1 MRTVMMISIIA
12 IAGGMLLAVHG
23 CGGMRQH
30 PEPVKYYVLHYD
42 PPKPPIAP
50 ETGREKPAV
59 IHVERLQARAPYTT
73 RHIIYA
79 ESPYQRSKYAYHQ
92 WMNPPADML
101 TPLLIRDIESS
112 AIADAVV
119 PRPAG
124 KAATYRVEGTIIDFY
139 ENNEDKRWEAVLVL
153 RLSLTEID
161 PASRAEKTLFYKT
174 YREVRVLEK
183 NNPHDL
189 ARQMSK
195 AMAAVSKQFI
205 HDIKTY
211 FPL

>member
-12 IAGGMLLAVHG
+12 IAAGMLLTVAG
-23 CGGMRQH
+23 CGGMRQQ
-30 PEPVKYYVLHYD
+30 PEPVQYYVLHYE
-42 PPKPPIAP
+42 PPKAP
-50 ETGREKPAV
+50 TAPAAEPKKPAV
-59 IHVERLQARAPYTT
+59 IHVERLQARSPYTT

-79 ESPYQRSKYAYHQ
+79 ESPYQRNKYTYHQ
-92 WMNPPADML
+92 WMSPPADML

-112 AIADAVV
+112 AIADTVV
-119 PRPAG
+119 PTSAG
-124 KAATYRVEGTIIDFY
+124 KAVTHRVEGTIIDFY
-139 ENNEDKRWEAVLVL
+139 ENNEDKRWEAVIVL

-174 YREVRVLEK
+174 YREVRPLEK

-205 HDIKTY
+205 SDIRTY